1 MTRICRV
8 IVLLGLSICCCN
20 VGTGATWYVDCRRS
34 GSGQGRSSENSLR
47 TIQEGIEAAGG
58 GDAVI
63 VGPGTYVENIDFHGK
78 NIVLTGTDPLDLN
91 TVTTTVIDGAE
102 EGCVVTFD
110 GTEQETCVLTGFTI
124 QNGKALD
131 GGGIDGGRTNE
142 HTHATI
148 RQNVITGNSATN
160 RGGAV
165 FCFDGIIENNII
177 VRNSADLGGGAVF
190 CDGTIRNNAISLNS
204 ATSGGGLAFCDG
216 AIEGNTIARNSADH
230 GAGLY
235 TCDGT
240 IRDNTIRNNSATEA
254 GGGLFSCGAIIMDN
268 LITENSA
275 RFGAGLYSCAATIR
289 DNTISENTTELD
301 GCLTFCSGAIYNNV
315 IIANSTHSGGAL
327 FQCDGEVRS
336 NLISGNSASYWG
348 GGAYNCDGRL
358 LNNTIVA
365 NTAAT
370 GGALARCDGEI
381 VNCIIYENVT
391 TGGGPQISNSSVPTY
406 SCIQDWDGGG
416 EGNLALAP
424 QFVDPNGPD
433 NNFSTYQDN
442 DYRLLP
448 DSPCVDVGA
457 NSVLT
462 PPGVDLDRNLRIALR
477 RQSLT
482 VDMGAFEYNSSL
494 FAVTH
499 FSFVTIPW
507 PGGRRLTW
515 NSQPND
521 TYTVWFRY
529 SFQPPQWYEVKTVP
543 SQGAVTSCTDDAFLI
558 WNWQTLF
565 YRVEMK

>member
-1 MTRICRV
+1 M
-8 IVLLGLSICCCN
+8 
-20 VGTGATWYVDCRRS
+20 
-34 GSGQGRSSENSLR
+34 
-47 TIQEGIEAAGG
+47 
-58 GDAVI
+58 
-63 VGPGTYVENIDFHGK
+63 
-78 NIVLTGTDPLDLN
+78 LDLN

-148 RQNVITGNSATN
+148 RRNVITGNSATN
-160 RGGAV
+160 RGGGV
-165 FCFDGIIENNII
+165 FCFDGIIEKNII
-177 VRNSADLGGGAVF
+177 TSNSADLGGGAVF

-301 GCLTFCSGAIYNNV
+301 GCLTFCSGAIYSNV

-336 NLISGNSASYWG
+336 NLIAGNSASYWG

-391 TGGGPQISNSSVPTY
+391 TGGGPQISNSSDPTY
-406 SCIQDWDGGG
+406 SCIQDWHGGG

-433 NNFSTYQDN
+433 NNFSTYPDN

-462 PPGVDLDRNLRIALR
+462 PPGLDLDGNLRIALG

-482 VDMGAFEYNSSL
+482 VDMGAFEYNSSP

-499 FSFVTIPW
+499 FNFVTIPW

-543 SQGAVTSCTDDAFLI
+543 SQGAVTSFQSVAPHVRKVIND
-558 WNWQTLF
+558 
-565 YRVEMK
+565 